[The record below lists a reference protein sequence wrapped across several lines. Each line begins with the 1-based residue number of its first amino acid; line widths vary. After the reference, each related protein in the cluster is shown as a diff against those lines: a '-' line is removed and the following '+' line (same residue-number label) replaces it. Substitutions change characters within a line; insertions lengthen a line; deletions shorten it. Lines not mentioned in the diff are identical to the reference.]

1 VVNHGRHNTNHKRCN
16 RVNRNTYHG
25 IRYPLSQGQNL
36 RAKAETHKEYIDTA
50 VQAAEK
56 LFPTVDGEKLGKEKL
71 NYVAECLK
79 DKGVSFDVDDV
90 YDDVRIM
97 IEAAVNEFCG

>member
-1 VVNHGRHNTNHKRCN
+1 MVDITPIINAVIALIATLIT
-16 RVNRNTYHG
+16 VFA
-25 IRYPLSQGQNL
+25 IIL
-36 RAKAETHKEYIDTA
+36 RAKSPSKKRKRIKEYIDTA

-79 DKGVSFDVDDV
+79 DKGVSFNVDDV
-90 YDDVRIM
+90 YDDVRMM

>member
-1 VVNHGRHNTNHKRCN
+1 MVDITPIINAVIALIATLITVFAYLKGKIPEQKRK
-16 RVNRNTYHG
+16 R
-25 IRYPLSQGQNL
+25 I
-36 RAKAETHKEYIDTA
+36 KEYIDTA

-79 DKGVSFDVDDV
+79 DKGVSFNVDDV
-90 YDDVRIM
+90 YDDVRMM

>member
-1 VVNHGRHNTNHKRCN
+1 M
-16 RVNRNTYHG
+16 
-25 IRYPLSQGQNL
+25 
-36 RAKAETHKEYIDTA
+36 
-50 VQAAEK
+50 QAAEK

-79 DKGVSFDVDDV
+79 DKGVSFNVDDV

>member
-1 VVNHGRHNTNHKRCN
+1 MVDITPIINAVIALIATLITVFAIPYLKGKISEQKRK
-16 RVNRNTYHG
+16 R
-25 IRYPLSQGQNL
+25 I
-36 RAKAETHKEYIDTA
+36 KEYIDTA

-56 LFPTVDGEKLGKEKL
+56 LFPTVDGEKLGEEKL

-79 DKGVSFDVDDV
+79 DKRVSFDVDDV